1 MPEQAYD
8 IYQIYNRNT
17 KCINCGKPGTQK
29 HHVVPKELGGND
41 TTNCVWL
48 CDKCHGLIHS
58 ITYGKKQISHS
69 QLTKIG
75 IEKARTNGKQIGGIK
90 GNKLHS
96 KKEDIARELMPKYLK
111 CFGGTMT
118 DIEFM
123 KTFHFS
129 NNTFYKYKK
138 IISQVNT

>member
-1 MPEQAYD
+1 M
-8 IYQIYNRNT
+8 YQIYNTNT

-41 TTNCVWL
+41 GTNCVWL
-48 CDKCHGLIHS
+48 CDKCHGLIHN
-58 ITYGKKQISHS
+58 ITYGKKQLSHS
-69 QLTKIG
+69 ELTKMG
-75 IEKARTNGKQIGGIK
+75 QKKARERGVHIGAIK
-90 GNKLHS
+90 GAKLHS
-96 KKEDIARELMPKYLK
+96 KKEDLARELMPKHLK

-123 KTFHFS
+123 REFHFA

-138 IISQVNT
+138 KISLEN